1 MKAFCSCLLP
11 GRLPLGGQ
19 QPIVMK
25 ASGRRAS
32 TASHAAMEA
41 GPPPRSGLQMTA
53 AQHPAMTSGDPAPQL
68 LNSALLEFLT
78 PIWEQEQG
86 VLRMQ
91 ATAFGFTCYAVIENR
106 DSSLPPL
113 LHHLQSL
120 PRAPAASAHLGPHPA
135 PMRSLRAFPPHQL
148 PAASP
153 RPALQT
159 SSSGQSSK
167 LVCYLVSRRAEP
179 QLLQGGL
186 ALPPEL
192 LGLLQPDSAMWFPY
206 VLVTPPLSVTVTCRG
221 AVWTPET
228 AVSTGPYV

>member
-1 MKAFCSCLLP
+1 MQLP
-11 GRLPLGGQ
+11 P
-19 QPIVMK
+19 PWTPP
-25 ASGRRAS
+25 SGRPAAYCHEGLWAESKHCQPCSHGGGPSTPVRPS
-32 TASHAAMEA
+32 DDCSPTPSHDLGRPCTTASQLS
-41 GPPPRSGLQMTA
+41 PSRVP
-53 AQHPAMTSGDPAPQL
+53 DPDLGAV
-68 LNSALLEFLT
+68 T
-78 PIWEQEQG
+78 G
-86 VLRMQ
+86 VLWMQ

-113 LHHLQSL
+113 LHHLRSL

-135 PMRSLRAFPPHQL
+135 PTRSLRAFPPHQL
-148 PAASP
+148 LAASP

-186 ALPPEL
+186 DLPPEL
-192 LGLLQPDSAMWFPY
+192 LRLLQPDSAMWFPY
-206 VLVTPPLSVTVTCRG
+206 ALVTPPLSVTVTCRG